1 MCLPIPSPRTLM
13 RLALLALAAL
23 AATPALLSAQKAP
36 DEKAILAAVQITF
49 DGMRTHDTILLK
61 QAILPDASFLTV
73 GKDREGKPRVRRATG
88 QEFIDAVGKGGEPWN
103 EVIQNPVV
111 HQDGDLGVV
120 WAYYTFKAG
129 DKFSHCGYDLVTVA
143 RIEGAWKVVAIAD
156 TQQREG
162 CKQ

>member
-1 MCLPIPSPRTLM
+1 MCLPIPSPRTPM
-13 RLALLALAAL
+13 RFALLAVAAL
-23 AATPALLSAQKAP
+23 AAPALLSAQKAP
-36 DEKAILAAVQITF
+36 DEK
-49 DGMRTHDTILLK
+49 
-61 QAILPDASFLTV
+61 AILPDASFLTV

>member
-1 MCLPIPSPRTLM
+1 M

-23 AATPALLSAQKAP
+23 AVSPALLSAQKAP
-36 DEKAILAAVQITF
+36 DEKAILAAAQMTF

-61 QAILPDASFLTV
+61 QAIMPDASFLTV
-73 GKDREGKPRVRRATG
+73 GKNREGKPFVRRAVG
-88 QEFIDAVGKGGEPWN
+88 QDFINAVGKGGEPWN
-103 EVIQNPVV
+103 EVIQKPEVR
-111 HQDGDLGVV
+111 QDGDLGVV

-129 DKFSHCGYDLVTVA
+129 DKFSHCGYDLITLA

>member
-1 MCLPIPSPRTLM
+1 M
-13 RLALLALAAL
+13 RLALFALAAL
-23 AATPALLSAQKAP
+23 TVTPALLSAQKAP

-61 QAILPDASFLTV
+61 QAIMPDASFLTV
-73 GKDREGKPRVRRATG
+73 GKNREGKPFVRRAVG
-88 QEFIDAVGKGGEPWN
+88 QDFINAVGKGGEPWN
-103 EVIQNPVV
+103 EVIQKPEVR
-111 HQDGDLGVV
+111 QDGDLAMV

-129 DKFSHCGYDLVTVA
+129 DKFSHCGYDLITLA
-143 RIEGAWKVVAIAD
+143 KMEGAWKVVAIAD